1 MFEKNNNVKK
11 VDYSTNKF
19 YKVGDVLI
27 TQSFG
32 IVLEEYHNNK
42 KIDDEIKYQ
51 DQITSY
57 NKRKY
62 ENNIRKNYNPKIVNL
77 YENGSLIINNK
88 EYLIKEF
95 YIVFDENNKFSLMC
109 TNQSYENNESKYTK
123 AVKFKDTTAFINLI
137 NSDNVLIRDNR
148 IIINDI
154 NVLNNIVNKWDG
166 YLHSET
172 KETDSIINKIM
183 IKDDANE

>member
-11 VDYSTNKF
+11 VDYSTNEF
-19 YKVGDVLI
+19 YKIGDILI
-27 TQSFG
+27 TPSFG
-32 IVLEEYHNNK
+32 KVLEEYHNSK
-42 KIDDEIKYQ
+42 KIDDEMNYQ
-51 DQITSY
+51 DNITSY

-62 ENNIRKNYNPKIVNL
+62 ENNLKKNYNPKIVNL

-95 YIVFDENNKFSLMC
+95 YIVYDEKKYHLMC
-109 TNQSYENNESKYTK
+109 TNPSYENKEYEYKK

-137 NSDNVLIRDNR
+137 NSDKIILRDNR

-154 NVLNNIVNKWDG
+154 NVLDTIVSKWDG

-172 KETDSIINKIM
+172 KETDAIINKKM
-183 IKDDANE
+183 IIGEDNE